1 MKILKFNKEAHI
13 KYLFILLLTWMPVQL
28 LNAQQRIGFG
38 IHADPVISWF
48 SPDIS
53 QVKSNGARAGF
64 NFGLSYNKYFAPNYA
79 FSAGIDLLSAGGRLI
94 HSDTTVINISGVKA
108 TVLPG
113 KPVTYRLQYLAFP
126 VGLKLKTN
134 EIGYLCFFSDLG
146 LVPKIVVSR
155 KLDIPSLSLSDQNAS
170 DELNMFNLSYH
181 ITAGVEY
188 SLGGSTALVFGLDFD
203 NNFLDI
209 TKESENQRADK
220 VSQKMLSF
228 RLGVNF

>member
-1 MKILKFNKEAHI
+1 MKILKLNKSLVL
-13 KYLFILLLTWMPVQL
+13 KSLLVL
-28 LNAQQRIGFG
+28 LSICVSTNFTNAQQRIGFG

-48 SPDIS
+48 SPDIN

-64 NFGLSYNKYFAPNYA
+64 NFGLTYNKYFAPNYA
-79 FSAGIDLLSAGGRLI
+79 FSAGIDLLSAGGRLVR
-94 HSDTTVINISGVKA
+94 SDTTVMTLSGVKT

-113 KPVTYRLQYLAFP
+113 NSITYKLQYLAFP

-134 EIGYLCFFSDLG
+134 QIGYVRFFSDLG
-146 LVPKIVVSR
+146 LVPKIVVGR
-155 KLDIPSLSLSDQNAS
+155 KMDIPSLNISNQNAS
-170 DELNMFNLSYH
+170 DELNLFNLSYH

-188 SLGGSTALVFGLDFD
+188 SLGGSTALVFGMDFD

-209 TKESENQRADK
+209 TKESGNQRSDK

-228 RLGVNF
+228 RLGINF